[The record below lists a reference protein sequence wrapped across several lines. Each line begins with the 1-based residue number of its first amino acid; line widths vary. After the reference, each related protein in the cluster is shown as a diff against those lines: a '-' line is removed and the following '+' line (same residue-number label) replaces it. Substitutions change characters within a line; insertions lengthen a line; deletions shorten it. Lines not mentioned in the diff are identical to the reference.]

1 MTVNQRPLM
10 VRLPLLLSLLL
21 PVGLSFAQA
30 DVRLPDGAAFTFWH
44 NTTTYSKTYV
54 VDQTHPRASDDN
66 PGTAE
71 APFRT
76 INRAAQV
83 VATGE
88 RVLIKAGVYRE
99 KVVPRQGG
107 SGPDAMISYEAA
119 PGARVLIKGSRVL
132 PPAWVRSMTSVQ
144 GDDPWA
150 ATFSEKLWM
159 ITLPDS
165 LFPERN
171 PFTIPNADAAD
182 MEIMP
187 WAQGWTGRVPYTLP
201 RGLVFQDERRL
212 VQLSTYEDLV
222 RVPGAFWVDTT
233 QTVLHIHPYGG
244 QDPNEAVMEVT
255 VQAHLFKPDVTDIGY
270 IQVKGITFMHAGN
283 GFPRTGV
290 GALFTMGGH
299 HWIIENNRFE
309 GVNSVAV
316 EIGARSIE
324 TADQAASRSDW
335 QRAMQSPGQV
345 IVRGNVISDAG
356 TGGIQ
361 GYVLMGALVDDNHL
375 YDIGWQDVE
384 RYWENAAVKLLR
396 TTDTLVRRNLIH
408 DVQAGSAIWLDWD
421 IRNSRITRNTVYDLT
436 MCCNGALFIEAAQ
449 VPNLID
455 HNILW
460 DIHGVPIYTGDA
472 DSLTIAYNLIG
483 PSTGPGVLSKVG
495 TNRMLNGRPLTSR
508 HNRIVHNVFYKASP
522 MVIEDPANTSNL
534 NVFSGEFDLHAW
546 RAEGFDADSWTEDF
560 DVSFDPN
567 RVVLH
572 LRSRMI
578 LPRRTGL
585 PLLDADFYEVPR
597 RDTTTVGPFQGQFA
611 HPVVLNVDPR
621 SPHPRQE

>member
-1 MTVNQRPLM
+1 MI
-10 VRLPLLLSLLL
+10 RLALLLSLLL
-21 PVGLSFAQA
+21 PVCASVAQEA
-30 DVRLPDGAAFTFWH
+30 DLPRLPDGAVFQTWG
-44 NTTTYSKTYV
+44 NTTTYSTTYV
-54 VDQTHPRASDDN
+54 VDQNHPQASDDN
-66 PGTAE
+66 PGTAD

-83 VATGE
+83 VAAGE
-88 RVLIKAGVYRE
+88 RVLIKSGVYRE
-99 KVVPRQGG
+99 KVVPRRGG
-107 SGPDAMISYEAA
+107 DGPDAMISYEAA
-119 PGARVLIKGSRVL
+119 PGARVVVKGSRVVE
-132 PPAWVRSMTSVQ
+132 PEWVRSMTNVQ
-144 GDDPWA
+144 GDGPWA

-159 ITLPDS
+159 ITLPDA

-171 PFTIPNADAAD
+171 PFTIQNASAAD
-182 MEIMP
+182 MEVMP

-201 RGLVFQDERRL
+201 RGLVFQEGQRL
-212 VQLSTYEDLV
+212 VQLSSYEDLV
-222 RVPGAFWVDTT
+222 RVPGSFWVDTT
-233 QTVLHIHPYGG
+233 QTALHVHPYGG
-244 QDPNEAVMEVT
+244 LDPNEAVMEVT
-255 VQAHLFKPDVTDIGY
+255 VQAHLFKPDVTDLGY

-324 TADQAASRSDW
+324 VADRDASRTDW

-345 IVRGNVISDAG
+345 IVRGNVIADAG

-361 GYVLMGALVDDNHL
+361 GYVLLGALVEDNHL
-375 YDIGWQDVE
+375 YGIGWQDVE

-421 IRNSRITRNTVYDLT
+421 IRNSRITRNTVYNLT

-460 DIHGVPIYTGDA
+460 GIHGVPIYTGDA
-472 DSLTIAYNLIG
+472 DSLTIAYNFIG
-483 PSTGPGVLSKVG
+483 PSTGPGILSKVG

-522 MVIEDPANTSNL
+522 MVIEDPANTSNR
-534 NVFSGEFDLHAW
+534 NVFSAEFDLNAW
-546 RAEGFDADSWTEDF
+546 HAEGFDTDSWSEDF
-560 DVSFDPN
+560 AVSFDPDQ
-567 RVVLH
+567 VA
-572 LRSRMI
+572 LRLDTRMT
-578 LPRRTGL
+578 LPRRNRL
-585 PLLDADFYEVPR
+585 PILDVDFFEVAR
-597 RDTTTVGPFQGQFA
+597 STHATVGPFQDQFA
-611 HPVVLNVDPR
+611 RPVVLNVDPR
-621 SPHPRQE
+621 RHHSRQP